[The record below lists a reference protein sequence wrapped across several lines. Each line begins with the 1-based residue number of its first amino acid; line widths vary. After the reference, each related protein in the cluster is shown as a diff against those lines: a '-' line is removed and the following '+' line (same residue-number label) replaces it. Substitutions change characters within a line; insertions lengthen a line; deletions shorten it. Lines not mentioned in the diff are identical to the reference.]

1 MTTPRILVVALVVL
15 LECHATQEASPVELP
30 RLSGMVNDFAS
41 FLEVGYAEDL
51 DVRLERF
58 NRRTGY
64 AIVVVVIPSGED
76 ERISDLISQLF
87 VNNGLEKWGLAGTV
101 LILVTVQEGWVIVEP
116 SKKVERKFY
125 GRGLLDRIEH
135 FSEGELREHE
145 AAVERRVEAL
155 LEILDPWF
163 HVLDPPAAKMGP
175 MFARTPIAET
185 ILFPL
190 APFLGLMVG
199 AALMAFTSA
208 GQLRTSGRFLVS
220 GFVGC
225 FVAVAAAFV
234 VRQPGGIVP
243 GMLYYSAVLGF
254 LVSALVGGL
263 RPFWF
268 NDKVR
273 GTKPGEKIH
282 PPFFGRG

>member
-1 MTTPRILVVALVVL
+1 MTTPRILVVALVVFF
-15 LECHATQEASPVELP
+15 ECHAAQEASPVELP
-30 RLSGMVNDFAS
+30 RLSGMVNGFAS

-116 SKKVERKFY
+116 SKKVERKFLRP
-125 GRGLLDRIEH
+125 GALERIEH

-145 AAVERRVEAL
+145 AAVERRVEAV

-163 HVLDPPAAKMGP
+163 HVLDPPAAKLNP
-175 MFARTPIAET
+175 MFARTPIAEI

-208 GQLRTSGRFLVS
+208 GQLRTLRKIFGVWLRGMFCCGSGSVCGETTR
-220 GFVGC
+220 GHC
-225 FVAVAAAFV
+225 A
-234 VRQPGGIVP
+234 RYIV
-243 GMLYYSAVLGF
+243 L
-254 LVSALVGGL
+254 
-263 RPFWF
+263 
-268 NDKVR
+268 
-273 GTKPGEKIH
+273 
-282 PPFFGRG
+282 